1 MDISGAPIKRTM
13 SITSP
18 KGTLMMRVFCWS
30 VFTSPSCTK
39 GISFLSSCRR
49 SRCSGRSLSNSVF
62 MMLVVLTGAIY
73 KTLFNT
79 KNIFSFYISPVN
91 QNKKPMVYIMQCGEF
106 FKIGMSNNP
115 EQRRVTLQ
123 GASPYEVVLIAQKK
137 VSNDRD
143 FEAGLHKEFEDH
155 HIRGEWFGMRPELIE
170 SLITKHNFDF
180 INNISKMHDLH
191 FSLKIERELQ
201 KSKKN
206 WEALKH
212 QALYRA
218 YWRGYKHGEEVGERN
233 KRKEIQS
240 ALGLSEVLDLDND
253 NNPHW
258 SKRFCEDCDL
268 PDSIWENFGSW
279 KRIPKKNRQQ
289 IWFNSD
295 AQEAVDRFLD
305 NLESKQPSK

>member
-1 MDISGAPIKRTM
+1 
-13 SITSP
+13 
-18 KGTLMMRVFCWS
+18 
-30 VFTSPSCTK
+30 
-39 GISFLSSCRR
+39 
-49 SRCSGRSLSNSVF
+49 
-62 MMLVVLTGAIY
+62 
-73 KTLFNT
+73 
-79 KNIFSFYISPVN
+79 
-91 QNKKPMVYIMQCGEF
+91 MVYIMQCGEF

-201 KSKKN
+201 KGRNN
-206 WEALKH
+206 WDAFKHKALF
-212 QALYRA
+212 RA
-218 YWRGYKHGEEVGERN
+218 YNKGYHFGKEVGERN
-233 KRKEIQS
+233 KIKEIQS
-240 ALGLSEVLDLDND
+240 ALGLSQYLDLQEDK
-253 NNPHW
+253 NPHW
-258 SKRFCEDCDL
+258 GKRFCEDCNVPMSVLDN
-268 PDSIWENFGSW
+268 IHGAWR
-279 KRIPKKNRQQ
+279 RIPEKIRQQ

-295 AQEAVDRFLD
+295 AQEAVDRSLD
-305 NLESKQPSK
+305 NLEGKQPGK